1 MGILVVMV
9 GFVMT
14 VPVVIFL
21 TLCLAN
27 IILVDSLAVSV
38 IGSVLLC
45 ANLHLH
51 PVIGILIGAGLFAG
65 MTYLYM
71 QDKAFVVLTIVS
83 SVIWAYLAG
92 FFTYGLS
99 RGDVLW
105 TAFAVMIT
113 GTVSCL
119 LHLGVKNG
127 MIAVRGW

>member
-9 GFVMT
+9 GFVVT

-45 ANLHLH
+45 VNLHLH
-51 PVIGILIGAGLFAG
+51 PVIGILIGTGLFAG

-71 QDKAFVVLTIVS
+71 QDKAFVVLTASS

-92 FFTYGLS
+92 FFAYGLS

-113 GTVSCL
+113 GAVSCL

-127 MIAVRGW
+127 MIAVRRW